1 MGSRADNSRAADLV
15 SEPSGSVVEIANR
28 RLSDLDE
35 SRGLEE
41 HWTCAQALN
50 ASLTLSRSDGTTKEF
65 TDLCSSYGAVNFG
78 HCNEDIRL
86 PAQPAVD
93 LIAGI
98 YPPEAE
104 RFASWLTNAL
114 DVDDFKVLFQVGGSF
129 AVSTALSLSLRNR
142 PGKILAIEGG
152 FHGLGLDSLSATTAQ
167 RSMALHET
175 PVRQS
180 LASFVEIL
188 KPGAS
193 DVDWSAISCLIF
205 EPIQG
210 ARGYV
215 PLDADWLHALCGQA
229 KAAGVTVIADEIQCG
244 FYRFGDFS
252 VARNMGLKP
261 DILLFSKSMTNGLYP
276 FSAVVYR
283 QTLEAA
289 IGDGV
294 VLAHTFQTS
303 AMGCYAAC
311 AVADY
316 IDAHDVEADCRRVA
330 EPLADAAARITE
342 NGWARD
348 IYQIGPSLSFRPTMN
363 AGDLVKECFSDQ
375 VLILG
380 GGIEGERIR
389 IAPPLTIGTEDL
401 QDALKV
407 MLSIMHRGGR
417 QQGRQREMGNSTQPE
432 SDRKRNLLNDSGNV
446 NIC

>member
-1 MGSRADNSRAADLV
+1 MDIRADNRRAADH
-15 SEPSGSVVEIANR
+15 EPDPTGGVVEATNR

-35 SRGLEE
+35 SRAFGE
-41 HWTCAQALN
+41 HWTCSRALN
-50 ASLTLSRSDGTTKEF
+50 ASLTLSHGDGTTEDF

-86 PAQPAVD
+86 PAQPGAD
-93 LIAGI
+93 LVAGI

-104 RFASWLTNAL
+104 KFARWLTNAL
-114 DVDDFKVLFQVGGSF
+114 DVNDFKVLFQVGGSF
-129 AVSTALSLSLRNR
+129 AVSTALSLALRNR

-152 FHGLGLDSLSATTAQ
+152 FHGLGLDALSATTAQ

-175 PVRQS
+175 PLRQS
-180 LASFVEIL
+180 LASFVEVL
-188 KPGAS
+188 TPGEM
-193 DVDWSAISCLIF
+193 DIDWSAISCLIF

-215 PLDADWLHALCGQA
+215 PLDADWLHELCAQA
-229 KAAGVTVIADEIQCG
+229 KAARVTVIADEIQCG

-252 VARNMGLKP
+252 VARNIGLNP
-261 DILLFSKSMTNGLYP
+261 DVLLFSKSMTNGLYP

-303 AMGCYAAC
+303 AIGCYAAC

-330 EPLADAAARITE
+330 EPLADAAARIAE
-342 NGWARD
+342 NNWARD
-348 IYQIGPSLSFRPTMN
+348 IYQIGPSLSFRPVMN
-363 AGDLVKECFSDQ
+363 AGDLVKECFSDR

-380 GGIEGERIR
+380 GGMEGERIR
-389 IAPPLTIGTEDL
+389 IAPPLTIASEDL
-401 QDALKV
+401 RDALEV
-407 MLSIMHRGGR
+407 MLSRL
-417 QQGRQREMGNSTQPE
+417 STASYPIKAADVVGYPRLMEQDTEGVGSPR
-432 SDRKRNLLNDSGNV
+432 S
-446 NIC
+446 

>member
-1 MGSRADNSRAADLV
+1 MNSGPNNQRTSDPEPELSDDEGDCTGS
-15 SEPSGSVVEIANR
+15 

-35 SRGLEE
+35 SRALGE
-41 HWTCAQALN
+41 HWTCSRTLN
-50 ASLTLSRSDGTTKEF
+50 ANLTLSRGDGSTEEF

-86 PAQPAVD
+86 PAQPGSD
-93 LIAGI
+93 LVAGI

-104 RFASWLTNAL
+104 KFSRWLTNAL
-114 DVDDFKVLFQVGGSF
+114 DLSDFKVLFQVGGSF
-129 AVSTALSLSLRNR
+129 AVSTALSLALRNR

-167 RSMALHET
+167 RSMALQET

-180 LASFVEIL
+180 LASFVQVL
-188 KPGAS
+188 KPGETEI
-193 DVDWSAISCLIF
+193 DWSAISCLIF

-215 PLDADWLHALCGQA
+215 PLDADWLHGLCAQA

-244 FYRFGDFS
+244 YYRFGDFS
-252 VARNMGLKP
+252 VARNMGLNP
-261 DILLFSKSMTNGLYP
+261 DVLLFSKSMTNGLYP

-289 IGDGV
+289 MGDGV

-303 AMGCYAAC
+303 ALGCYAAC

-316 IDAHDVEADCRRVA
+316 IDSHDVKADCRRVA
-330 EPLADAAARITE
+330 EPLADAAARIEE
-342 NGWARD
+342 NDWAQD
-348 IYQIGPSLSFRPTMN
+348 IYQIGPSLSFRPLMN
-363 AGDLVKECFSDQ
+363 AGDLVKECFADR

-380 GGIEGERIR
+380 GGMDGERIR
-389 IAPPLTIGTEDL
+389 IAPPLTIASEDL
-401 QDALKV
+401 VRAIDV
-407 MLSIMHRGGR
+407 MLSRLSVAAASSAAVRH
-417 QQGRQREMGNSTQPE
+417 
-432 SDRKRNLLNDSGNV
+432 
-446 NIC
+446 